1 MCIQTREKPTRTK
14 ITGKEDESTK
24 ILKAEKQMDDWS
36 LMAGQR
42 KLKPLWRWAKPR
54 GRCVGVL
61 VSGEAQA
68 PGASERRKVW
78 LKTKELVKNVGDE

>member
-1 MCIQTREKPTRTK
+1 
-14 ITGKEDESTK
+14 
-24 ILKAEKQMDDWS
+24 
-36 LMAGQR
+36 MAGQR

-61 VSGEAQA
+61 GSGEAQA

-78 LKTKELVKNVGDE
+78 LKTRELVKNVGDE